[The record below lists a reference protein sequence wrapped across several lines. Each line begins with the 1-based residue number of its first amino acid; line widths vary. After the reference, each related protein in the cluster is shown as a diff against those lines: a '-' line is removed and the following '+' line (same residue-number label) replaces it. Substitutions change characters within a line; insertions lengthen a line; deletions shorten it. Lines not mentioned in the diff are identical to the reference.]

1 MSATIVVVR
10 QANVQDARDI
20 VQTHYDAVHTTAA
33 GDYEADILNEWSASV
48 DDRVASM
55 TNQIEQNPDG
65 SLMLVAE
72 LDGRVV
78 GFGEIVAALCELRAV
93 YVSPTCGR
101 TGVGR
106 ALLKALE
113 TRARELGTPRLW
125 LDSSLTAE
133 PFYLAHGYR
142 SEERSEHRLRSGRMM
157 ACVKMHKNL

>member
-1 MSATIVVVR
+1 MNVPNLIVR
-10 QANVQDARDI
+10 EANVDDSRVI
-20 VQTHYDAVHTTAA
+20 VQTHYDAVHTTAVS
-33 GDYEADILNEWSASV
+33 DYEVDVLNEWSAAV

-55 TNQIEQNPDG
+55 TNQIEKNPDG

-72 LDGRVV
+72 LDGKVV

-101 TGVGR
+101 SGVGR
-106 ALLKALE
+106 ALLNELE
-113 TRARELGTPRLW
+113 CRARDLGAPRLW

-133 PFYLAHGYR
+133 PFYHAMGYQ
-142 SEERSEHRLRSGRMM
+142 SDERSEHRLRSGRMM